1 MLRKRK
7 RRKST
12 FLPERSERGS
22 VEREYEERRKGLVL
36 LTRKRIRILG
46 TRDSCSS
53 LCCGIYGRL
62 IESTAEIYNMKK
74 KLIKNTI

>member
-36 LTRKRIRILG
+36 LTRRENGFGFSAPVIPAAP
-46 TRDSCSS
+46 SA
-53 LCCGIYGRL
+53 
-62 IESTAEIYNMKK
+62 AEFMAV
-74 KLIKNTI
+74 